1 MRVSLEGG
9 TWWANGWA
17 ETVWAGGEGLG
28 ALTGVKWF
36 KENFSSSLR
45 RRQSPE
51 YEKSKVQFI
60 SGSRINNATKGGEMF
75 EFFS

>member
-17 ETVWAGGEGLG
+17 ETVWAGREGLG
-28 ALTGVKWF
+28 DLTGVMWF

-51 YEKSKVQFI
+51 YAKKYGAVHF
-60 SGSRINNATKGGEMF
+60 R
-75 EFFS
+75 FSDK

>member
-28 ALTGVKWF
+28 DLTDVKWF